1 MRVGLLGCG
10 NVSPQYAIG
19 LGLFPGVEL
28 VACADLD
35 GPRAEALAAQHGIA
49 ALSPDELIGGDAV
62 DILVNISPGMAHVE
76 VSSAALA
83 AGKHVYSEKPLA
95 VDVAAGTLLLERSRA
110 AGLRLGCAPDTFL
123 GSQLQTA
130 RRLLDAGAIGTP
142 VAAHATMIGGGHE
155 SWHPNPAIFYTPAG
169 GPMLDMGPYYVTA
182 LLSFFGPARRVAA
195 STSARLPER
204 VVGSGPLEGQN
215 ISVETPTHYAGVV
228 DYAGGPTATFIVSF
242 DIPHG
247 RTGIEIF
254 GTEGSL
260 AIPDPNVFD
269 APIVRRTRVGTELR
283 EETMPV
289 EHVTGAGRGIGVAD
303 LADAIRTN
311 RPHRAS
317 AEQALHA
324 LETMTA
330 YHRSSDSGAHVTLET
345 TCERPE
351 PLPTATEEVLF

>member
-83 AGKHVYSEKPLA
+83 SGKHVYSEKPLA
-95 VDVAAGTLLLERSRA
+95 VDVAGGTLLLERSRA

-130 RRLLDAGAIGTP
+130 RRL
-142 VAAHATMIGGGHE
+142 
-155 SWHPNPAIFYTPAG
+155 
-169 GPMLDMGPYYVTA
+169 
-182 LLSFFGPARRVAA
+182 
-195 STSARLPER
+195 PER
-204 VVGSGPLEGQN
+204 VVGSGPLEGQK

-269 APIVRRTRVGTELR
+269 APVVRRTRVGTEHR

-303 LADAIRTN
+303 LAEAIRTS

-330 YHRSSDSGAHVTLET
+330 FQRSSDSGAHVTLET

>member
-10 NVSPQYAIG
+10 NVSPQYAVG

-95 VDVAAGTLLLERSRA
+95 VDVAGGTLLLERSRA

-155 SWHPNPAIFYTPAG
+155 SWHPNPAIFYNPAG

-182 LLSFFGPARRVAA
+182 LLSFFGPASRVAA
-195 STSARLPER
+195 STSARLPSPSR
-204 VVGSGPLEGQN
+204 RPRTTRASSTTRAARPRRSSSPSTSRTVAPASRSSGRKGRSRSR
-215 ISVETPTHYAGVV
+215 IRTSSTPRSCAAPASAPSSARRRCRSSTSPAP
-228 DYAGGPTATFIVSF
+228 GGASASPTSRTRSAPTA
-242 DIPHG
+242 
-247 RTGIEIF
+247 RT
-254 GTEGSL
+254 
-260 AIPDPNVFD
+260 
-269 APIVRRTRVGTELR
+269 APARSRPCTRSRR
-283 EETMPV
+283 
-289 EHVTGAGRGIGVAD
+289 
-303 LADAIRTN
+303 
-311 RPHRAS
+311 
-317 AEQALHA
+317 
-324 LETMTA
+324 
-330 YHRSSDSGAHVTLET
+330 
-345 TCERPE
+345 
-351 PLPTATEEVLF
+351 

>member
-1 MRVGLLGCG
+1 
-10 NVSPQYAIG
+10 
-19 LGLFPGVEL
+19 
-28 VACADLD
+28 
-35 GPRAEALAAQHGIA
+35 
-49 ALSPDELIGGDAV
+49 
-62 DILVNISPGMAHVE
+62 
-76 VSSAALA
+76 
-83 AGKHVYSEKPLA
+83 
-95 VDVAAGTLLLERSRA
+95 
-110 AGLRLGCAPDTFL
+110 
-123 GSQLQTA
+123 
-130 RRLLDAGAIGTP
+130 
-142 VAAHATMIGGGHE
+142 
-155 SWHPNPAIFYTPAG
+155 
-169 GPMLDMGPYYVTA
+169 MLDVGPYYVTA
-182 LLSFFGPARRVAA
+182 LLSLFGPARRVAA

-204 VVGSGPLEGQN
+204 VVGSGPLEGQK

-242 DIPHG
+242 DTPHG

-269 APIVRRTRVGTELR
+269 APVVRRTRVGTELR

-330 YHRSSDSGAHVTLET
+330 FQRSSESGAHVTLET

>member
-1 MRVGLLGCG
+1 M
-10 NVSPQYAIG
+10 
-19 LGLFPGVEL
+19 
-28 VACADLD
+28 
-35 GPRAEALAAQHGIA
+35 
-49 ALSPDELIGGDAV
+49 
-62 DILVNISPGMAHVE
+62 
-76 VSSAALA
+76 
-83 AGKHVYSEKPLA
+83 
-95 VDVAAGTLLLERSRA
+95 
-110 AGLRLGCAPDTFL
+110 
-123 GSQLQTA
+123 
-130 RRLLDAGAIGTP
+130 
-142 VAAHATMIGGGHE
+142 
-155 SWHPNPAIFYTPAG
+155 
-169 GPMLDMGPYYVTA
+169 TA

-204 VVGSGPLEGQN
+204 VVANGPLQGQK

-269 APIVRRTRVGTELR
+269 APVVRRTRVGTELL

-330 YHRSSDSGAHVTLET
+330 FQRSSDSGAHVTLET